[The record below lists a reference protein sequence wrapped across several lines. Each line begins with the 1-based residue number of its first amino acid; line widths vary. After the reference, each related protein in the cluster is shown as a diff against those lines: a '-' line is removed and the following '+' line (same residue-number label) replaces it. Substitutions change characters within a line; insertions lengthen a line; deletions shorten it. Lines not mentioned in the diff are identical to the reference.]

1 MKDFAGKIAF
11 ITGGASGAGFGYAQ
25 IFSEAGMKVVI
36 ADARQDHLDE
46 AMAYFKE
53 KGAPV
58 HPIKLDVT
66 DREAYAAAADETEKV
81 FGGTPDLLILN
92 AGVNVF
98 GPAEAST
105 YDDYDWVVGVC
116 FWGVANG
123 LVTFVPRMIK
133 AGPGRHIACTVSWGA
148 FGAGPTTAPYSAA
161 KAGVLNLMESYW
173 QALKPYGIGVSA
185 ITPAN
190 IRSKIYEAAIQ
201 GRPEQYGNTGY
212 NVSDDTQKLLAS
224 IHANGMDPREL
235 ARRLKKGIEDEL
247 FLVVPYDHGPRM
259 VELQLERFKYYASV
273 EGMEQWAAK
282 QAAPLTEE
290 EIDLNSEREGYDM
303 RAAMQQRREKPDAA
317 PIAPPKDT
325 IGFGKARADLDW
337 VDPNKKFDA

>member
-36 ADARQDHLDE
+36 ADYRQDHLDE

-58 HPIKLDVT
+58 HAIQLDVT
-66 DREAYAAAADETEKV
+66 DRDGYAKAADETEKV

-105 YDDYDWVVGVC
+105 YADYDWVVGVC
-116 FWGVANG
+116 FGGVVNG

-133 AGPGRHIACTVSWGA
+133 AGGQRHIAATVSWGA
-148 FGAGPTTAPYSAA
+148 FGSGSTTAPYSAA

-173 QALKPYGIGVSA
+173 QALKPYGIGVTA
-185 ITPAN
+185 ICPAN
-190 IRSKIYEAAIQ
+190 IRSRIYEAALKN
-201 GRPEQYGNTGY
+201 RPDEFKDTGY
-212 NVSDDTQKLLAS
+212 NVSEDTQKLLAG
-224 IHANGMDPREL
+224 IHAHGMDPRVL
-235 ARRLKKGIEDEL
+235 ADWLKKGIENDL
-247 FLVVPYDHGPRM
+247 FLVVPYEHGPRM
-259 VELQLERFKYYASV
+259 VELALERFKYYASV
-273 EGMEQWAAK
+273 EGMKEWEAK
-282 QAAPLTEE
+282 QAAGPTEE
-290 EIDLNSEREGYDM
+290 DMALGAEREGMDM
-303 RAAMQQRREKPDAA
+303 RAAMGRAKDA
-317 PIAPPKDT
+317 PKMPMKDV
-325 IGFGKARADLDW
+325 GFGKARADLDW
-337 VDPNKKFDA
+337 VDDKKKFNG

>member
-36 ADARQDHLDE
+36 ADARQDHLYE

-116 FWGVANG
+116 FWGVVNG

-133 AGPGRHIACTVSWGA
+133 AGPGRHIAATVSWGA
-148 FGAGPTTAPYSAA
+148 FGSGSTTAPYSAA

-173 QALKPYGIGVSA
+173 EALKPYGIGVSA
-185 ITPAN
+185 VTPAN

-212 NVSDDTQKLLAS
+212 NVSEGTQKLLAS

-235 ARRLKKGIEDEL
+235 ANRLKKGIEDEL
-247 FLVVPYDHGPRM
+247 FLVVPYDHGARM
-259 VELQLERFKYYASV
+259 VELQLERFKYFASV
-273 EGMEQWAAK
+273 EGMKEWEAK
-282 QAAPLTEE
+282 KAAPLTEE
-290 EIDLNSEREGYDM
+290 EIDLASEREGYDM
-303 RAAMQQRREKPDAA
+303 RAAMQQRRENPDVSH
-317 PIAPPKDT
+317 IAPPKDN

-337 VDPNKKFDA
+337 IDSKKKFDA